1 MKLSI
6 EKLGTFLGIATA
18 LSASVGGY
26 FVMEDRQNTLINT
39 VETLSQEMK
48 EVRES
53 SDLILRVGIL
63 ETKIELT
70 ESYDDA
76 WIRKLSDDNMNKIIL
91 INERTRK
98 IKDIEKIINDEIIPS
113 IDDIFDDIDK
123 FTGR

>member
-39 VETLSQEMK
+39 VETLPQEMK

-53 SDLILRVGIL
+53 GDLILRVGIL

>member
-1 MKLSI
+1 MKFSI
-6 EKLGTFLGIATA
+6 EKLGTLLGIATA

-26 FVMEDRQNTLINT
+26 FVIEDRQNTLINS

-53 SDLILRVGIL
+53 SDLLLRVGVL
-63 ETKIELT
+63 ETKSELA
-70 ESYDDA
+70 EPYDDR
-76 WIRKLSDDNMNKIIL
+76 WIKKLSDDNMNKIIV
-91 INERTRK
+91 INERMRK
-98 IKDIEKIINDEIIPS
+98 IKDMEKIIEEEILPS